1 MACGNNDGNGQV
13 VVVAVL
19 LAVIRTTGLSDGNII
34 AIGALLA
41 TVGIGMI
48 TGSVWIAYRIG
59 QLENA
64 VHDIRKDISGIW
76 TQLGRHRRVI
86 EPHVPEIDPT
96 ETEHVL

>member
-1 MACGNNDGNGQV
+1 MRQHDPGNVLTVISV
-13 VVVAVL
+13 VSAG
-19 LAVIRTTGLSDGNII
+19 AGLSDGNII
-34 AIGALLA
+34 AVAALLA

-64 VHDIRKDISGIW
+64 VHDIRTDISGIW